1 MDQMPVLRIQTL
13 FESRMR
19 HGADQP
25 FGVLPPM
32 QDGDANNL
40 SKQYSHARAH
50 NARAQFSLTDCQRE
64 LCSFLSREA
73 EQMMTLAELAEQC
86 FTDNASIQNRI
97 EELTLELRKTKN
109 CQEQLKLR
117 RRIRNLKS
125 MSNELIRTGTY
136 LRDYYKKD

>member
-13 FESRMR
+13 FESGMR

-64 LCSFLSREA
+64 LCSFFISGGETNDDVGRIGGAVFHRQCIHRTADCRADARASENKELSGADQPETTNKKA
-73 EQMMTLAELAEQC
+73 EIHVQ
-86 FTDNASIQNRI
+86 
-97 EELTLELRKTKN
+97 
-109 CQEQLKLR
+109 
-117 RRIRNLKS
+117 
-125 MSNELIRTGTY
+125 
-136 LRDYYKKD
+136 

>member
-1 MDQMPVLRIQTL
+1 MDQMPVLWIQTL
-13 FESRMR
+13 FESWMR

-64 LCSFLSREA
+64 LCSFFISGGETNDDVGRIGGAVFHRQCIHPKSHRRADAGASENKKLSGTAQA
-73 EQMMTLAELAEQC
+73 ETE
-86 FTDNASIQNRI
+86 N
-97 EELTLELRKTKN
+97 
-109 CQEQLKLR
+109 
-117 RRIRNLKS
+117 
-125 MSNELIRTGTY
+125 
-136 LRDYYKKD
+136 